1 MKISAEKCIFASEIS
16 AEKCIVKCILYAEK
30 CKITHGKNCIT
41 RTCIMEKQRR
51 PKTTDS
57 KWGTTSGK
65 DMGAESAYLHTII
78 YGLTIGGWSKHL
90 NLRP

>member
-1 MKISAEKCIFASEIS
+1 
-16 AEKCIVKCILYAEK
+16 
-30 CKITHGKNCIT
+30 
-41 RTCIMEKQRR
+41 MEKQRR

-78 YGLTIGGWSKHL
+78 YGLTIGGWIKHL
-90 NLRP
+90 NLRPYTVKLYFNGRMPKSNVTFLTAQRWTLLYHTL